1 MEATR
6 YVAEHSRANIMVV
19 EDEEQ
24 YAKVGFLTLLQCCG
38 SGFIE
43 SWFRIRIQNFDD
55 QKLKKKIQL
64 KKKFIFSCNL
74 LIPGPP

>member
-24 YAKVGFLTLLQCCG
+24 YAKVLFN
-38 SGFIE
+38 
-43 SWFRIRIQNFDD
+43 NFYSA
-55 QKLKKKIQL
+55 LE
-64 KKKFIFSCNL
+64 
-74 LIPGPP
+74 

>member
-24 YAKVGFLTLLQCCG
+24 YAKVGFLYIIGYILSARCC
-38 SGFIE
+38 SVVNPDSLNPDPDTAF
-43 SWFRIRIQNFDD
+43 
-55 QKLKKKIQL
+55 
-64 KKKFIFSCNL
+64 
-74 LIPGPP
+74 

>member
-24 YAKVGFLTLLQCCG
+24 YAKVGFIIFFLHVVAEL
-38 SGFIE
+38 
-43 SWFRIRIQNFDD
+43 WFWIYLIPIRIQHFN
-55 QKLKKKIQL
+55 
-64 KKKFIFSCNL
+64 
-74 LIPGPP
+74 

>member
-24 YAKVGFLTLLQCCG
+24 YAKVGFLIHYYLLYFF
-38 SGFIE
+38 SLVVAVLF
-43 SWFRIRIQNFDD
+43 WIQHF
-55 QKLKKKIQL
+55 K
-64 KKKFIFSCNL
+64 
-74 LIPGPP
+74 